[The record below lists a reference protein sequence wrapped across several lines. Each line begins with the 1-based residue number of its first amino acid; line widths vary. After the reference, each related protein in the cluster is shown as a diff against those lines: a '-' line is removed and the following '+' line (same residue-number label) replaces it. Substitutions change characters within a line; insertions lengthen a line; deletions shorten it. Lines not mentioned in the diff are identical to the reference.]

1 MSKNLIGRETVENTL
16 HSLFCATFCY
26 SSPEE
31 KTRLLWAFYAI
42 ERYVNTARASVDFL
56 RALQRANPAKLMRH
70 AAKHAGTDEECI
82 ATVSAYLTRYCG
94 MSA

>member
-1 MSKNLIGRETVENTL
+1 MSKNLIGRETTENTL
-16 HSLFCATFCY
+16 FCLFSETFNY

-31 KTRLLWAFYAI
+31 KMRLQWAFYAI

-70 AAKHAGTDEECI
+70 AAKHAGTDDECI
-82 ATVSAYLTRYCG
+82 TAVSAYLTRYCG
-94 MSA
+94 MPA

>member
-1 MSKNLIGRETVENTL
+1 MSKNMIGRETIENTL
-16 HSLFCATFCY
+16 HSLFCATFDY
-26 SSPEE
+26 SSMEE
-31 KTRLLWAFYAI
+31 KTRLQWAFYAI

-82 ATVSAYLTRYCG
+82 AAVSAYLRRYCG
-94 MSA
+94 MHA